1 MSLSRVRE
9 PGLVFSVYDHGAP
22 KSVPIASECG
32 VYMLLV
38 VILVCVCVCVCL
50 WVCVFVCV
58 CVCLCVCVCAGDV
71 KSSCCISYVSLLSV
85 ASNLKRKTLNPK
97 P

>member
-38 VILVCVCVCVCL
+38 VILVCVCVCVFVCL
-50 WVCVFVCV
+50 CV
-58 CVCLCVCVCAGDV
+58 CVCLCVSVCVCARGGCKILLLYIV
-71 KSSCCISYVSLLSV
+71 CVS
-85 ASNLKRKTLNPK
+85 AECG
-97 P
+97 

>member
-38 VILVCVCVCVCL
+38 VILVCVCV
-50 WVCVFVCV
+50 F
-58 CVCLCVCVCAGDV
+58 VCLCVSVCVCARGGCKILLLYIV
-71 KSSCCISYVSLLSV
+71 CVS
-85 ASNLKRKTLNPK
+85 AECG
-97 P
+97 